1 MVEGEDFR
9 RGQLAV
15 ILPPRPDVHPRVRGT
30 IMFRSIAVQLRWLA
44 ALVFSVTGIASAAG
58 QTAESSAGVV
68 APQDVL
74 VAEAE
79 GFVEVRFI
87 ANDARSAQI
96 LVTNRG
102 DQPLTL
108 RLPAAFAG
116 VPVLAQ
122 QQGAGFGAGG
132 IGAQPQNVGGGGM
145 QGGGMGGGV
154 GGGMGGNPFGCWV
167 AREVYGVHDPR
178 WLEFREWMTWQAPRW
193 LQDGYANHGEA
204 LAAWLHER
212 PAAKA
217 AMRLAMDRVLPEAT
231 SGASR
236 GSAYR
241 VSAPING
248 TTAPFTVAPGKTI
261 ALRSLTVCLDYGRRE
276 PTTRMPYRLVAIE
289 TVSHDP
295 RLALVLGGLASGQ
308 ISQKVAQA
316 AAWHVSSGRT
326 WEQLTAEVIDRAGG
340 DPDVPVFSAA
350 ELVAAKRVVE
360 IAARLSAAARPTT
373 ETAVESEGP

>member
-1 MVEGEDFR
+1 
-9 RGQLAV
+9 
-15 ILPPRPDVHPRVRGT
+15 
-30 IMFRSIAVQLRWLA
+30 MFCSIAVQLRWLA
-44 ALVFSVTGIASAAG
+44 ALAFSVVGIASSAD

-68 APQDVL
+68 AAQDVL

-79 GFVEVRFI
+79 GLVEVRFI

-145 QGGGMGGGV
+145 QGGGMGGGMGGM

-193 LQDGYANHGEA
+193 LQDSYANHGEA
-204 LAAWLHER
+204 VAAWLHDR
-212 PAAKA
+212 PTAKA
-217 AMRLAMDRVLPEAT
+217 AMRLAMDRVLPEKT
-231 SGASR
+231 SGASQ

-241 VSAPING
+241 VSAPIKG

-261 ALRSLTVCLDYGRRE
+261 AVRSLTVCLDYGLRE
-276 PTTRMPYRLVAIE
+276 PTTRMPYRLVAID
-289 TVSHDP
+289 TVSEDP

-308 ISQKVAQA
+308 ITQKVAQA

-360 IAARLSAAARPTT
+360 IAARLAAAAQPTR
-373 ETAVESEGP
+373 ETAAESEGP

>member
-1 MVEGEDFR
+1 
-9 RGQLAV
+9 
-15 ILPPRPDVHPRVRGT
+15 
-30 IMFRSIAVQLRWLA
+30 MFRSIAVQLRWLA
-44 ALVFSVTGIASAAG
+44 ALVFSVTGIASAVG

-145 QGGGMGGGV
+145 QGGGMGGGMGGMQ

-261 ALRSLTVCLDYGRRE
+261 ALRSLTVCLDYGLRE
-276 PTTRMPYRLVAIE
+276 PTTRMPYRLVAID

-308 ISQKVAQA
+308 ISPKVAQA

-360 IAARLSAAARPTT
+360 IAARLSAAARPTA